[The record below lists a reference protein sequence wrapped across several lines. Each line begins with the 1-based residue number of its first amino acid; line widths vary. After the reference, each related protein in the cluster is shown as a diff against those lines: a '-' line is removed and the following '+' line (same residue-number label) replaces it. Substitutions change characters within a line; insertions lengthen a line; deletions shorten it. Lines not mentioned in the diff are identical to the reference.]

1 MDKRFL
7 ITILLSLLA
16 TTSFAQAPVDPF
28 KNGDRAVFLGNSI
41 TDGGHY
47 HSYIW
52 LYYMTRFPYMDN
64 LRIFNAGISGE
75 RAVDMNER
83 LDADVFSKKPTVLMV
98 TFGMNDTGYAEYN
111 QDGADLYAELVYDD
125 TKKHFEAM
133 QKRLAGLDGVKVV
146 MLGGFPYDE
155 TSKIETVV
163 YKGKNAVMNRVVQ
176 MQKDAAVQHG
186 WGFVDFSAPM
196 QEASLRIQADDPMFS
211 LSFGDRVHPDNDGN
225 MMMAYLFLK
234 AQGFSGKKVADLDI
248 DAASAK
254 VRFAENCT
262 VSNVSRTK
270 RGISF
275 DYLAESL
282 PYPLDTLHRG
292 LGSRPQSM
300 VDRLVPFTEDMNQER
315 LKVSGLKGEYGLY
328 IDDQF
333 LGTWSAEDLAEG
345 INLAELTWS
354 PQYQQALEVMYLN
367 EMRWEIERSL
377 RDYAW
382 VQYGILQRKGLVDSD
397 DKMAIDAIDEA
408 MPYDIYVRPYR
419 NGYAMM
425 MHKNIRDVRQAE
437 MELIIDKIYEI
448 NRPVTRKISIIKK

>member
-1 MDKRFL
+1 MKRIIVLFL
-7 ITILLSLLA
+7 LCTALVQA
-16 TTSFAQAPVDPF
+16 FAQTPLTPF
-28 KNGDRAVFLGNSI
+28 KDGDRAVFLGNSI

-64 LRIFNAGISGE
+64 LRIINAGISGE

-83 LDADVFSKKPTVLMV
+83 LDADVFDKKPTVLMV
-98 TFGMNDTGYAEYN
+98 SFGMNDTGYAEYN
-111 QDGADLYAELVYDD
+111 QEGADVYAKTVYDICK
-125 TKKHFEAM
+125 TNFEAM
-133 QKRLAGLDGVKVV
+133 QQRLCGLDNVKVV
-146 MLGGFPYDE
+146 MVGGFPYDE
-155 TSKIETVV
+155 TSKIQTVV
-163 YKGKNAVMNRVVQ
+163 YKGKNAVMNKVVQ
-176 MQKDAAVQHG
+176 MQKDAAAEHG

-196 QEASLRIQADDPMFS
+196 TEAALRVQAEDPMFS

-234 AQGFSGKKVADLDI
+234 AQGLSGKKVADMDI
-248 DAASAK
+248 NASAAK
-254 VRFAENCT
+254 AITTENCT
-262 VSNVSRTK
+262 VSNISKTRK
-270 RGISF
+270 GISF

-300 VDRLVPFTEDMNQER
+300 VDRLVPFTEEMNQER
-315 LKVSGLKGEYGLY
+315 LKVTGLKGEHDLY
-328 IDDQF
+328 IDGQF
-333 LGTWSAEDLAEG
+333 LGSWSAEQFAEG
-345 INLAELTWS
+345 INLAELTWT

-397 DKMAIDAIDEA
+397 DKRAIDAIDEA

-425 MHKNIRDVRQAE
+425 MHKNIREVRKAE
-437 MELIIDKIYEI
+437 MELIIDKIYQI
-448 NRPVTRKISIIKK
+448 NKPVTRKISIVKK